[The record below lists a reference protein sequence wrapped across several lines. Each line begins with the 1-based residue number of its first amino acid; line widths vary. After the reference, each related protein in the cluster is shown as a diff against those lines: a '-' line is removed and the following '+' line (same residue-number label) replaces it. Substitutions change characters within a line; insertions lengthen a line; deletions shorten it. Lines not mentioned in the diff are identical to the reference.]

1 MIIHENSIQLDQR
14 FERLREVI
22 EAYRMRLSHME
33 QQVVELFS
41 ENQLSRISEYILEK
55 KRIEERI
62 QKLQSF
68 VDYWEPLADMSI
80 D

>member
-1 MIIHENSIQLDQR
+1 MIIQENSIQLDQR

-22 EAYRMRLSHME
+22 AAYRMRLTLME

-68 VDYWEPLADMSI
+68 VDHWEPLADMSI

>member
-1 MIIHENSIQLDQR
+1 MITQEDSIQLDQR
-14 FERLREVI
+14 FDLLREVI
-22 EAYRMRLSHME
+22 TEYRARLLMME
-33 QQVVELFS
+33 QRVVELFT
-41 ENQLSRISEYILEK
+41 ENQLSLISEFILEK

-62 QKLQSF
+62 SKLETF

>member
-22 EAYRMRLSHME
+22 AAYRMRLTHME
-33 QQVVELFS
+33 QQVVELFT
-41 ENQLSRISEYILEK
+41 ENQLSLISEYILEK

-62 QKLQSF
+62 QKLQAF